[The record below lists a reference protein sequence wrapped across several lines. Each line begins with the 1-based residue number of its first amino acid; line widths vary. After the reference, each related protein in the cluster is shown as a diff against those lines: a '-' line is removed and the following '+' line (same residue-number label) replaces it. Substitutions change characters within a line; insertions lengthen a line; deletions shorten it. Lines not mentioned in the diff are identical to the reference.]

1 MAESTLVIR
10 WGVVA
15 PVSYAEHRLN
25 IAETA
30 SICTNT
36 SVTLPQTYIVR
47 WSLNYNVIFIVA
59 P

>member
-15 PVSYAEHRLN
+15 LVSYAEHGLN

-30 SICTNT
+30 SIYTDT

-47 WSLNYNVIFIVA
+47 CILLYS
-59 P
+59 